1 MNPTNVTI
9 NFSPKVKKELTPEQ
23 QKKNNFMKLNPLKKW
38 EFVYEMLMKH
48 DEILMGHKEMLM
60 DHEERISVLEPE
72 QVKTYKFKSYNGA
85 NATMETYYAS
95 GWVKTT
101 GETKNLS
108 DVEYT
113 EVQVMQNSVDGFNEE
128 KYYIQSDAQL
138 SVSEE
143 NKYNV
148 YQLYEYV
155 NDTLTAVDIWVTVEE
170 VKTYKF
176 KSYSDEKRTSQYAS
190 GTVEVTGETKML
202 GEVKYAEVKV
212 TENSVEEFVG
222 KKYYV
227 KSDAQCSKP
236 VDGEYHVYQLY
247 EYDEVDSE
255 LKKVDV
261 WVTIYE

>member
-1 MNPTNVTI
+1 MNPANVTI
-9 NFSPKVKKELTPEQ
+9 SISPKVKKELTPKQ
-23 QKKNNFMKLNPLKKW
+23 QKKNNFMKMNPLNKW

-48 DEILMGHKEMLM
+48 DEILMGHKEMLL
-60 DHEERISVLEPE
+60 DHEVRISALEPE
-72 QVKTYKFKSYNGA
+72 QVKTYKFKSYSDE
-85 NATMETYYAS
+85 TMSTDYAS

-101 GETKNLS
+101 GEIKTLG

-113 EVQVMQNSVDGFNEE
+113 EVQVMQNSVEGFIDK
-128 KYYIQSDAQL
+128 KYYIQSDAIP
-138 SVSEE
+138 SE
-143 NKYNV
+143 KA

-155 NDTLTAVDIWVTVEE
+155 EADDKLKPVDIWVTVEE

-190 GTVEVTGETKML
+190 GLVEVTGETKML

-212 TENSVEEFVG
+212 TKNTVEEFVD

-247 EYDEVDSE
+247 EYDEVDGK

>member
-9 NFSPKVKKELTPEQ
+9 NFSPKAKKELTPEQ

-60 DHEERISVLEPE
+60 DHEERISALEPE
-72 QVKTYKFKSYNGA
+72 QVKTYKFKSYN
-85 NATMETYYAS
+85 NEDKTTYYAS

-101 GETKNLS
+101 GETKTRN

-113 EVQVMQNSVDGFNEE
+113 EVQVMQNSVDGFDEQ
-128 KYYIQSDAQL
+128 KYYIQSNAIP
-138 SVSEE
+138 SE
-143 NKYNV
+143 KA
-148 YQLYEYV
+148 YQLYKYV
-155 NDTLTAVDIWVTVEE
+155 EAEDTLTAVDIWVTVEE

-176 KSYSDEKRTSQYAS
+176 KSYSDEKRTTQYAS
-190 GTVEVTGETKML
+190 GVVEVTGETKML
-202 GEVKYAEVKV
+202 GEAKYTEVKV
-212 TENSVEEFVG
+212 TENTVAEFVD

>member
-9 NFSPKVKKELTPEQ
+9 NFSPKVKKELTPEEK
-23 QKKNNFMKLNPLKKW
+23 KKNEFMKMNPLKKW

-72 QVKTYKFKSYNGA
+72 QVKTYKFKSYNDK
-85 NATMETYYAS
+85 NMTTEYAT
-95 GWVKTT
+95 GRVKTT
-101 GETKNLS
+101 GETKTLD

-113 EVQVMQNSVDGFNEE
+113 EVQVMQNSVDGFIDE
-128 KYYIQSDAQL
+128 KYYIQSNAIP
-138 SVSEE
+138 SE
-143 NKYNV
+143 NA
-148 YQLYEYV
+148 YQLYKYV
-155 NDTLTAVDIWVTVEE
+155 NDTLTEVDIWVTVEE

-190 GTVEVTGETKML
+190 GVVEVTGETKMIDK
-202 GEVKYAEVKV
+202 VKYAEVKV

-247 EYDEVDSE
+247 EYDKVDSE

>member
-1 MNPTNVTI
+1 MSPTNVTI
-9 NFSPKVKKELTPEQ
+9 NFSSKVKTELTPEEK
-23 QKKNNFMKLNPLKKW
+23 KKNEFMKMSPLKKW

-60 DHEERISVLEPE
+60 DHEERISALEPE
-72 QVKTYKFKSYNGA
+72 QVKTYKFKSYNDE
-85 NATMETYYAS
+85 NKTTEYAS
-95 GWVKTT
+95 GRVKTT
-101 GETKNLS
+101 GETKTLDN
-108 DVEYT
+108 VEYT
-113 EVQVMQNSVDGFNEE
+113 EVQVMQNSVEGFKE
-128 KYYIQSDAQL
+128 KMYYIQSNAIP
-138 SVSEE
+138 SE
-143 NKYNV
+143 NA
-148 YQLYEYV
+148 YQLYEYDKDA
-155 NDTLTAVDIWVTVEE
+155 NKLKAVGIWVTVEE

-190 GTVEVTGETKML
+190 GVVEVTGETKML

-212 TENSVEEFVG
+212 TENTVKEFID

-247 EYDEVDSE
+247 EYDEVKGE
-255 LKKVDV
+255 LKKVDI

>member
-23 QKKNNFMKLNPLKKW
+23 QKKNNFMKMNPLKKW

-60 DHEERISVLEPE
+60 DHDERISVLEPE
-72 QVKTYKFKSYNGA
+72 QVKTYKFKSYSDENK
-85 NATMETYYAS
+85 TTEYAS
-95 GWVKTT
+95 GRVKTT
-101 GETKNLS
+101 GVTKTLN

-113 EVQVMQNSVDGFNEE
+113 EVQVMQNSVEGFIDK
-128 KYYIQSDAQL
+128 KYYIQSDAIP
-138 SVSEE
+138 SE
-143 NKYNV
+143 NA
-148 YQLYEYV
+148 YQLYEY
-155 NDTLTAVDIWVTVEE
+155 DKDGDKLKPVDIWVTVEE

-190 GTVEVTGETKML
+190 GVVEVTGEAKML

-212 TENSVEEFVG
+212 TKNTVEEFVG

-236 VDGEYHVYQLY
+236 VDGEYHVYQLC
-247 EYDEVDSE
+247 EYDKVDSE
-255 LKKVDV
+255 LKKVDI

>member
-23 QKKNNFMKLNPLKKW
+23 QKKNNFMKMNPLKKW

-60 DHEERISVLEPE
+60 DHDERISVLEPE
-72 QVKTYKFKSYNGA
+72 RVKTYKFKSYSDENK
-85 NATMETYYAS
+85 TTEYAS
-95 GWVKTT
+95 GRVKTT
-101 GETKNLS
+101 GVTKTLN

-113 EVQVMQNSVDGFNEE
+113 EVQVMQNSVEGFIDK
-128 KYYIQSDAQL
+128 KYYIQSDAIP
-138 SVSEE
+138 SE
-143 NKYNV
+143 NA
-148 YQLYEYV
+148 YQLYEY
-155 NDTLTAVDIWVTVEE
+155 DKDGDKLKQVDIWVTVED

-190 GTVEVTGETKML
+190 GVVEVTGETKML

-212 TENSVEEFVG
+212 TENTVEEFVN

-255 LKKVDV
+255 LKKVDI

>member
-9 NFSPKVKKELTPEQ
+9 NFSPKVKKELTPEEK
-23 QKKNNFMKLNPLKKW
+23 KKNEFMKMNPLKKW

-72 QVKTYKFKSYNGA
+72 QVKTYKFTSYNDK
-85 NATMETYYAS
+85 NMRTEYAT
-95 GWVKTT
+95 GRVKTT
-101 GETKNLS
+101 GETKTLD

-113 EVQVMQNSVDGFNEE
+113 EVQVMQNSVDGFIDK
-128 KYYIQSDAQL
+128 KYYIQSNAIP
-138 SVSEE
+138 SE
-143 NKYNV
+143 NA

-155 NDTLTAVDIWVTVEE
+155 EAKDKLNQVNIWVTVEE

-190 GTVEVTGETKML
+190 GVVEVTGETKML

-212 TENSVEEFVG
+212 TENTVEEFKD

>member
-60 DHEERISVLEPE
+60 DHEERIIVLEPE
-72 QVKTYKFKSYNGA
+72 QVKTYKFKSYNDE
-85 NATMETYYAS
+85 NKTTEYAS
-95 GWVKTT
+95 GQVKTT
-101 GETKNLS
+101 GETKNLG

-113 EVQVMQNSVDGFNEE
+113 EVQVMQNSVEGFIDK
-128 KYYIQSDAQL
+128 KYYIQSDAIP
-138 SVSEE
+138 SE
-143 NKYNV
+143 NA
-148 YQLYEYV
+148 YQLYEYDRDG
-155 NDTLTAVDIWVTVEE
+155 DTLKAVEIWVTVEE

-190 GTVEVTGETKML
+190 GVVEVTGETKML

-212 TENSVEEFVG
+212 TKNTVEEFVD

-247 EYDEVDSE
+247 EYDEVDGK

>member
-9 NFSPKVKKELTPEQ
+9 NFSPKVKKELTPEEK
-23 QKKNNFMKLNPLKKW
+23 KKNEFMKMNPLKKW
-38 EFVYEMLMKH
+38 EFVYDMLMKH

-72 QVKTYKFKSYNGA
+72 QVKTYKFKSYNDE
-85 NATMETYYAS
+85 NKKTEYAS

-101 GETKNLS
+101 GVTKTLN

-113 EVQVMQNSVDGFNEE
+113 EVQVMQNSVEGFKDN
-128 KYYIQSDAQL
+128 KYYIQSDAIP
-138 SVSEE
+138 SE
-143 NKYNV
+143 KA
-148 YQLYEYV
+148 YQLYKYV
-155 NDTLTAVDIWVTVEE
+155 EAEDTLKPVEIWVTVEE

-190 GTVEVTGETKML
+190 GLVEVTGETKML

-212 TENSVEEFVG
+212 TENTVKEFVG

>member
-9 NFSPKVKKELTPEQ
+9 NFSPKVKKELTPEEK
-23 QKKNNFMKLNPLKKW
+23 KKNEFMKMNPLKKW

-72 QVKTYKFKSYNGA
+72 QVKTYKFTSYNDK
-85 NATMETYYAS
+85 NMRTEYAT
-95 GWVKTT
+95 GRVKTT
-101 GETKNLS
+101 GETKTLD

-113 EVQVMQNSVDGFNEE
+113 EVQVMQNSVDGFIDK
-128 KYYIQSDAQL
+128 KYYIQSNAIP
-138 SVSEE
+138 SE
-143 NKYNV
+143 NA

-155 NDTLTAVDIWVTVEE
+155 EAKDKLNQVNIWVTVEE

-190 GTVEVTGETKML
+190 GVVEVTGETKML

-212 TENSVEEFVG
+212 TENTVKEFKD

>member
-9 NFSPKVKKELTPEQ
+9 NFSPKVKKELTPEEK
-23 QKKNNFMKLNPLKKW
+23 KKNEFMKMNPLKKW

-72 QVKTYKFKSYNGA
+72 QVKTYKFTSYNDK
-85 NATMETYYAS
+85 NMTTEYAT
-95 GWVKTT
+95 GRVKTT
-101 GETKNLS
+101 GETKTLD

-113 EVQVMQNSVDGFNEE
+113 EVQVMQNSVDGFIDK
-128 KYYIQSDAQL
+128 KYYIQSNAIP
-138 SVSEE
+138 SE
-143 NKYNV
+143 NA

-155 NDTLTAVDIWVTVEE
+155 EAEDKLNPVNIWVTVEE

-176 KSYSDEKRTSQYAS
+176 KSYSDEKRTSQYAK
-190 GTVEVTGETKML
+190 GVVEVTGETKML
-202 GEVKYAEVKV
+202 GEVKYTEVKV
-212 TENSVEEFVG
+212 IENTIEEFVD

>member
-23 QKKNNFMKLNPLKKW
+23 QKKNNFMKMNPLKKW

-60 DHEERISVLEPE
+60 DHDERISVLEPE
-72 QVKTYKFKSYNGA
+72 RVKTYKFKSYSDENK
-85 NATMETYYAS
+85 TTEYAS

-101 GETKNLS
+101 GVTKTLN

-113 EVQVMQNSVDGFNEE
+113 EVQVMQNSVEGFKEK
-128 KYYIQSDAQL
+128 KYYIQSNAIP
-138 SVSEE
+138 SE
-143 NKYNV
+143 KA

-155 NDTLTAVDIWVTVEE
+155 EAEDTLNPVDIWVTVEE

-176 KSYSDEKRTSQYAS
+176 KSYSDEKRSSQYAS
-190 GTVEVTGETKML
+190 GIVEVTGETKML

-212 TENSVEEFVG
+212 TENTVKEFVG

-247 EYDEVDSE
+247 EYDEVDSV

>member
-9 NFSPKVKKELTPEQ
+9 NFSPKVKKELTPEEK
-23 QKKNNFMKLNPLKKW
+23 KKNEFMKMNPLKKW
-38 EFVYEMLMKH
+38 EFVYDMLMKH

-60 DHEERISVLEPE
+60 DHEERIIVLEPE
-72 QVKTYKFKSYNGA
+72 QVKTYKFTSYNDK
-85 NATMETYYAS
+85 NMTTEYAT
-95 GWVKTT
+95 GRVKTT
-101 GETKNLS
+101 GVTKTLD

-113 EVQVMQNSVDGFNEE
+113 EVQVMQNSVEGFKDN
-128 KYYIQSDAQL
+128 KYYIQSDAIP
-138 SVSEE
+138 SE
-143 NKYNV
+143 KA
-148 YQLYEYV
+148 YQLYKYV

-190 GTVEVTGETKML
+190 GVVEVTGEAKML

-212 TENSVEEFVG
+212 TENTVEEFVG

>member
-1 MNPTNVTI
+1 MNTTNVTI
-9 NFSPKVKKELTPEQ
+9 SISPKVKKELTPEQ
-23 QKKNNFMKLNPLKKW
+23 QKKDNFMKMNPLKKW

-60 DHEERISVLEPE
+60 DHEERISALEPE
-72 QVKTYKFKSYNGA
+72 QVKTYKFKSYSD
-85 NATMETYYAS
+85 ATMSTDYAS

-101 GETKNLS
+101 GETKTLD

-113 EVQVMQNSVDGFNEE
+113 EVQVMQNSVDGFIDK
-128 KYYIQSDAQL
+128 KYYIQSDAIP
-138 SVSEE
+138 SE
-143 NKYNV
+143 NA
-148 YQLYEYV
+148 YQLYEYD
-155 NDTLTAVDIWVTVEE
+155 NDGDTLKAVDIWVTVEE

-176 KSYSDEKRTSQYAS
+176 KSYNDEKRTSQYAS
-190 GTVEVTGETKML
+190 GVVEVTGETKML

-212 TENSVEEFVG
+212 TENTVKEFVD

-247 EYDEVDSE
+247 EYDEVGSE

>member
-9 NFSPKVKKELTPEQ
+9 NFSPKVKKELTPEEK
-23 QKKNNFMKLNPLKKW
+23 KKNEFMKMNPLKKW
-38 EFVYEMLMKH
+38 EFVYDMLMKH

-72 QVKTYKFKSYNGA
+72 QVKTYKFKSYNDA

-101 GETKNLS
+101 GETKTQDN
-108 DVEYT
+108 VEYT
-113 EVQVMQNSVDGFNEE
+113 EVQVMQNSVEGFIDK
-128 KYYIQSDAQL
+128 KYYIQSDAIP
-138 SVSEE
+138 SE
-143 NKYNV
+143 NA
-148 YQLYEYV
+148 YQLYEYDRDG
-155 NDTLTAVDIWVTVEE
+155 DTLKAVDIWVTVEE

-190 GTVEVTGETKML
+190 GVVEVTGETKML

-212 TENSVEEFVG
+212 TKNTVEEFVD

-227 KSDAQCSKP
+227 KLDAQCSKP

>member
-23 QKKNNFMKLNPLKKW
+23 QKKNNFMKMNPLKKW

-72 QVKTYKFKSYNGA
+72 QVKTYKFKSYNDK
-85 NATMETYYAS
+85 NMTTEYAT
-95 GWVKTT
+95 GKVKTT
-101 GETKNLS
+101 GETKTLDN
-108 DVEYT
+108 VEYT
-113 EVQVMQNSVDGFNEE
+113 EVQVMQNSVDGFIDK
-128 KYYIQSDAQL
+128 KYYIQSDAIP
-138 SVSEE
+138 SE
-143 NKYNV
+143 NA
-148 YQLYEYV
+148 YQLYEYDRDG
-155 NDTLTAVDIWVTVEE
+155 DTLKPVDIWVTVEE

-190 GTVEVTGETKML
+190 GIVEVTGETKML

-212 TENSVEEFVG
+212 IENTVKEFVG

-255 LKKVDV
+255 LKKVDI

>member
-9 NFSPKVKKELTPEQ
+9 NFSPKAKKELTPEQ

-60 DHEERISVLEPE
+60 DHEERIIVLEPE
-72 QVKTYKFKSYNGA
+72 QVKTYKFTSYSDENK
-85 NATMETYYAS
+85 TTEYAS
-95 GWVKTT
+95 GRVETT
-101 GETKNLS
+101 GETKTLD
-108 DVEYT
+108 DVEYS
-113 EVQVMQNSVDGFNEE
+113 EVKVTHNTVDGFIDK
-128 KYYIQSDAQL
+128 KYYIQSNAIP
-138 SVSEE
+138 SE
-143 NKYNV
+143 KA

-155 NDTLTAVDIWVTVEE
+155 NDTLTPVKIWVTVEE

-190 GTVEVTGETKML
+190 GVVEVTGETKML

-212 TENSVEEFVG
+212 TENTVKEFVG

-247 EYDEVDSE
+247 EYDEVESE

>member
-60 DHEERISVLEPE
+60 DHEERIIVIEPE
-72 QVKTYKFKSYNGA
+72 RVKTYKFKSYNDE
-85 NATMETYYAS
+85 NKTTEYAS

-101 GETKNLS
+101 GETKTLDN
-108 DVEYT
+108 VEYT
-113 EVQVMQNSVDGFNEE
+113 EVQVMQNDVDRFIDK
-128 KYYIQSDAQL
+128 KYYIQSNAIP
-138 SVSEE
+138 SE
-143 NKYNV
+143 KA
-148 YQLYEYV
+148 YQLYEYDKDA
-155 NDTLTAVDIWVTVEE
+155 DTLTPVDIWVTVEE

-190 GTVEVTGETKML
+190 GVVEVTGETKML
-202 GEVKYAEVKV
+202 GEAKYAEVKV
-212 TENSVEEFVG
+212 TENTVEEFVD

-247 EYDEVDSE
+247 EYDEVDGE

>member
-23 QKKNNFMKLNPLKKW
+23 QKKNNFMKMNPLKKW

-72 QVKTYKFKSYNGA
+72 QVKTYKFKSYSD
-85 NATMETYYAS
+85 ATMATYYAS

-101 GETKNLS
+101 GETKTLD

-113 EVQVMQNSVDGFNEE
+113 EVQVMQNSVEGFKDN
-128 KYYIQSDAQL
+128 KYYIQSDAIP
-138 SVSEE
+138 SE
-143 NKYNV
+143 KA
-148 YQLYEYV
+148 YQLYKYIG
-155 NDTLTAVDIWVTVEE
+155 DTLTAVDIWVTVEE

-176 KSYSDEKRTSQYAS
+176 KSYGDEKRTSQYAS

-212 TENSVEEFVG
+212 TENTVKEFVG

>member
-60 DHEERISVLEPE
+60 DHEERIIVLEPE
-72 QVKTYKFKSYNGA
+72 RVKTYKFKSYNDE
-85 NATMETYYAS
+85 NKTTEYAS
-95 GWVKTT
+95 GRVKTT
-101 GETKNLS
+101 GETKTLD

-113 EVQVMQNSVDGFNEE
+113 EVQVMQNSVEGFIDK
-128 KYYIQSDAQL
+128 KYYIQSDAIP
-138 SVSEE
+138 SE
-143 NKYNV
+143 NA
-148 YQLYEYV
+148 YQLYEYDRDG
-155 NDTLTAVDIWVTVEE
+155 DTLKAVEIWVTVEE

-176 KSYSDEKRTSQYAS
+176 KSYSDEKRTTQYAS
-190 GTVEVTGETKML
+190 GVVEVTGETKML

-212 TENSVEEFVG
+212 TENTVEEFVN

-247 EYDEVDSE
+247 EYDEVDGK

>member
-9 NFSPKVKKELTPEQ
+9 NFSPKVKKELTPEEK
-23 QKKNNFMKLNPLKKW
+23 KKNEFMKMNPLKKW
-38 EFVYEMLMKH
+38 EFVYDMLMKH

-72 QVKTYKFKSYNGA
+72 RVKTYKFKSYSDENKTTEY
-85 NATMETYYAS
+85 AT
-95 GWVKTT
+95 GKVKTT
-101 GETKNLS
+101 GVTKTLS

-113 EVQVMQNSVDGFNEE
+113 EVQVMQNDVDGFIDK
-128 KYYIQSDAQL
+128 KYYIQSNAIP
-138 SVSEE
+138 SE
-143 NKYNV
+143 NA

-155 NDTLTAVDIWVTVEE
+155 EADGELKPVEIWVTVEE

-190 GTVEVTGETKML
+190 GVVEVTGETKML

-212 TENSVEEFVG
+212 TENTVKEFVG

-247 EYDEVDSE
+247 EYDEVDGE

>member
-23 QKKNNFMKLNPLKKW
+23 QKKNNFMKMNPLKKW

-72 QVKTYKFKSYNGA
+72 RVKTYKFKSYND
-85 NATMETYYAS
+85 ATMETYYAS

-101 GETKNLS
+101 GETKNLG

-113 EVQVMQNSVDGFNEE
+113 EVQVMQNSVEGFIDK
-128 KYYIQSDAQL
+128 KYYIQSDAIP
-138 SVSEE
+138 SE
-143 NKYNV
+143 NA
-148 YQLYEYV
+148 YQLYEYDRDG
-155 NDTLTAVDIWVTVEE
+155 DTLKAVDIWVTVEE

-190 GTVEVTGETKML
+190 GIVEVTGETKML
-202 GEVKYAEVKV
+202 GKVKYAEVKV
-212 TENSVEEFVG
+212 IENTVKEFVG

-247 EYDEVDSE
+247 EYDKVDSE
-255 LKKVDV
+255 LKKVDI

>member
-23 QKKNNFMKLNPLKKW
+23 QKKNNFMKMNPLKKW

-72 QVKTYKFKSYNGA
+72 RVKTYKFKSYSDENKTTEY
-85 NATMETYYAS
+85 AT
-95 GWVKTT
+95 GRVKTT
-101 GETKNLS
+101 GETRTNR

-113 EVQVMQNSVDGFNEE
+113 EVQVMQNSVDGFIDK
-128 KYYIQSDAQL
+128 KYYIQSDAIP
-138 SVSEE
+138 SE
-143 NKYNV
+143 NA
-148 YQLYEYV
+148 YQLYEYDRDSDMLKEA
-155 NDTLTAVDIWVTVEE
+155 NIWVTVEE

-176 KSYSDEKRTSQYAS
+176 KSYSDEKRTTQYAS

-212 TENSVEEFVG
+212 IENTVKEFVG

-236 VDGEYHVYQLY
+236 VNGEYHVYQLY

-255 LKKVDV
+255 LKKVDI

>member
-23 QKKNNFMKLNPLKKW
+23 QKKNNFMKMNPLKKW
-38 EFVYEMLMKH
+38 EFVYDMLMKH
-48 DEILMGHKEMLM
+48 DEILIGHKEMLI

-72 QVKTYKFKSYNGA
+72 QVKTYKFKSYSDENK
-85 NATMETYYAS
+85 TTEYAS
-95 GWVKTT
+95 GRVKTT
-101 GETKNLS
+101 GVTKTLN

-113 EVQVMQNSVDGFNEE
+113 EVQVMHNDVDGFIDK

-148 YQLYEYV
+148 YRLYEYV
-155 NDTLTAVDIWVTVEE
+155 EADDKLKAVDIWVTVEE

-190 GTVEVTGETKML
+190 GIVEVTGETKML
-202 GEVKYAEVKV
+202 GEVKYTEVKV
-212 TENSVEEFVG
+212 IENTVKEFVG

-236 VDGEYHVYQLY
+236 VDGEYHVYRLY

-255 LKKVDV
+255 IKKVDV

>member
-9 NFSPKVKKELTPEQ
+9 NFSRKVKTELTPEQ
-23 QKKNNFMKLNPLKKW
+23 QKKNEFMKMNPLKKW
-38 EFVYEMLMKH
+38 EFVYDMLMKH

-72 QVKTYKFKSYNGA
+72 QVKTYKFKSYSDENK
-85 NATMETYYAS
+85 TTEYAS

-101 GETKNLS
+101 GETKTL
-108 DVEYT
+108 DDAEYT
-113 EVQVMQNSVDGFNEE
+113 EVQVMQNSVEGFKDN
-128 KYYIQSDAQL
+128 KYYIQSDAIP
-138 SVSEE
+138 SE
-143 NKYNV
+143 KA
-148 YQLYEYV
+148 YQLYKYV
-155 NDTLTAVDIWVTVEE
+155 EAEDTLTAVNIWVTVEE

-190 GTVEVTGETKML
+190 GLVEVTGETKML

-212 TENSVEEFVG
+212 TENTVKEFVG

>member
-23 QKKNNFMKLNPLKKW
+23 QKKNNFMKMNPLKKW

-72 QVKTYKFKSYNGA
+72 RVKTYKFKSYNDE
-85 NATMETYYAS
+85 NKTTEYAS

-101 GETKNLS
+101 GEIKTLR

-113 EVQVMQNSVDGFNEE
+113 EVQVMQNSVDGFDEK
-128 KYYIQSDAQL
+128 KYYIQSNAIP
-138 SVSEE
+138 SE
-143 NKYNV
+143 NA
-148 YQLYEYV
+148 YQLYEYDRDG
-155 NDTLTAVDIWVTVEE
+155 DTLKEANIWVTVEE

-190 GTVEVTGETKML
+190 GVVEVTGETKML

-212 TENSVEEFVG
+212 TENTVEEFVG

>member
-60 DHEERISVLEPE
+60 DHEERIIVLEPE
-72 QVKTYKFKSYNGA
+72 QVKTYKFKSYNDE
-85 NATMETYYAS
+85 NKTTEYAS

-101 GETKNLS
+101 GETKTLD

-113 EVQVMQNSVDGFNEE
+113 EVQVMQNSVDGFD
-128 KYYIQSDAQL
+128 KKTYYIQSNAIP
-138 SVSEE
+138 SE
-143 NKYNV
+143 NA
-148 YQLYEYV
+148 YQLYKYDEAG
-155 NDTLTAVDIWVTVEE
+155 DTLKAVEIWVTVEE

-190 GTVEVTGETKML
+190 GVVEVTGETKML

-212 TENSVEEFVG
+212 TENTVKEFVG

-227 KSDAQCSKP
+227 KSGAQCSKP

-247 EYDEVDSE
+247 EYDEVEGE

>member
-23 QKKNNFMKLNPLKKW
+23 QKKNNFMKMNPLKKW

-60 DHEERISVLEPE
+60 DHDERIIVLEPE
-72 QVKTYKFKSYNGA
+72 QVKTYKFKSYSDENK
-85 NATMETYYAS
+85 TTEYAS

-101 GETKNLS
+101 GVTKTLN

-113 EVQVMQNSVDGFNEE
+113 EVQVMQNSVEGFKEK
-128 KYYIQSDAQL
+128 KYYIQSNAIP
-138 SVSEE
+138 SE
-143 NKYNV
+143 KA
-148 YQLYEYV
+148 YQLYEYDESG
-155 NDTLTAVDIWVTVEE
+155 DTLKPVNIWVTVEE

-176 KSYSDEKRTSQYAS
+176 KSYSDEKRSSQYAS
-190 GTVEVTGETKML
+190 GIVEVTGETKML

-212 TENSVEEFVG
+212 IENTVKEFVG

-247 EYDEVDSE
+247 EYDEVDSV

>member
-72 QVKTYKFKSYNGA
+72 QVKTYKFKSYSDA
-85 NATMETYYAS
+85 DATMETYYAS

-101 GETKNLS
+101 GETKNLG

-113 EVQVMQNSVDGFNEE
+113 EVQVMQNSVDGFIDK
-128 KYYIQSDAQL
+128 KYYIQSDAIP
-138 SVSEE
+138 SE
-143 NKYNV
+143 NA
-148 YQLYEYV
+148 YQLYEYDRDGDMLKEA
-155 NDTLTAVDIWVTVEE
+155 NIWVTIEE

-212 TENSVEEFVG
+212 TENTVKEFVG

>member
-60 DHEERISVLEPE
+60 DHEERISALEPE
-72 QVKTYKFKSYNGA
+72 Q
-85 NATMETYYAS
+85 
-95 GWVKTT
+95 
-101 GETKNLS
+101 
-108 DVEYT
+108 
-113 EVQVMQNSVDGFNEE
+113 
-128 KYYIQSDAQL
+128 
-138 SVSEE
+138 
-143 NKYNV
+143 
-148 YQLYEYV
+148 
-155 NDTLTAVDIWVTVEE
+155 

-190 GTVEVTGETKML
+190 GVVEVTGETKML

-212 TENSVEEFVG
+212 TENTVKEFVG

-247 EYDEVDSE
+247 EYDEVEGE

>member
-38 EFVYEMLMKH
+38 EFVYDMLMKH

-72 QVKTYKFKSYNGA
+72 QVKTYKFTSYNDE
-85 NATMETYYAS
+85 NKTTEYAS

-101 GETKNLS
+101 GETKTLG

-113 EVQVMQNSVDGFNEE
+113 EVQVMQNSVEGFIDK
-128 KYYIQSDAQL
+128 KYYIQSDAIP
-138 SVSEE
+138 SE
-143 NKYNV
+143 NA
-148 YQLYEYV
+148 YQLYEYDRDG
-155 NDTLTAVDIWVTVEE
+155 DTLKAVDIWVTVEE

-190 GTVEVTGETKML
+190 GVVEVTGETKML

-212 TENSVEEFVG
+212 TENTVKEFVG

-247 EYDEVDSE
+247 EYDEVDAE

>member
-23 QKKNNFMKLNPLKKW
+23 QKKNNFMKMNPLKKW

-72 QVKTYKFKSYNGA
+72 QVKTYKFKSYSDENK
-85 NATMETYYAS
+85 TTEYAS

-101 GETKNLS
+101 GVTKTLN

-113 EVQVMQNSVDGFNEE
+113 EVQVMQNSVDGFIDE
-128 KYYIQSDAQL
+128 KYYIQSNAIP
-138 SVSEE
+138 SE
-143 NKYNV
+143 KA
-148 YQLYEYV
+148 YQLYKYV
-155 NDTLTAVDIWVTVEE
+155 NDTLTEVDIWVTVEE

-176 KSYSDEKRTSQYAS
+176 KSYSDEKRTSQYAK
-190 GTVEVTGETKML
+190 GVVEVTGETKML
-202 GEVKYAEVKV
+202 GEVKYTEVKV
-212 TENSVEEFVG
+212 IENTVEEFKD

>member
-9 NFSPKVKKELTPEQ
+9 NFSPKVKKELTPEEK
-23 QKKNNFMKLNPLKKW
+23 KKNEFMKMNPLKKW
-38 EFVYEMLMKH
+38 EFVYDMLMKH

-72 QVKTYKFKSYNGA
+72 QVKTYKFKSYNDA

-101 GETKNLS
+101 GVTKTLN

-113 EVQVMQNSVDGFNEE
+113 EVQVMQNSVEGFIDK
-128 KYYIQSDAQL
+128 KYYIQSDAIP
-138 SVSEE
+138 SE
-143 NKYNV
+143 NA
-148 YQLYEYV
+148 YQLYEYDRDG
-155 NDTLTAVDIWVTVEE
+155 DTLKAVDIWVTVEE

-190 GTVEVTGETKML
+190 GVVEVTGETKML

-212 TENSVEEFVG
+212 TKNTVEEFVD

-227 KSDAQCSKP
+227 KLDAQCSKP

>member
-9 NFSPKVKKELTPEQ
+9 SISPKVKKEITPEQ
-23 QKKNNFMKLNPLKKW
+23 QKKNNFMKMSPLKKW
-38 EFVYEMLMKH
+38 EFVYDMLMKH

-72 QVKTYKFKSYNGA
+72 QVKTYKFKSYGD
-85 NATMETYYAS
+85 ATMTIDYAS

-101 GETKNLS
+101 GETKTLNN
-108 DVEYT
+108 VEYT
-113 EVQVMQNSVDGFNEE
+113 EVQVMQNSVEGFADK
-128 KYYIQSDAQL
+128 KYYIQSNAIP
-138 SVSEE
+138 SE
-143 NKYNV
+143 NA
-148 YQLYEYV
+148 YQLYEYDEVGNTLKQV
-155 NDTLTAVDIWVTVEE
+155 NIWVTVEE

-190 GTVEVTGETKML
+190 GVVEVTGETKML
-202 GEVKYAEVKV
+202 GEVKYTEVKV
-212 TENSVEEFVG
+212 TENTVEEFVD

-247 EYDEVDSE
+247 EYDEVDGE

>member
-9 NFSPKVKKELTPEQ
+9 NFSPKVKKELTPEEK
-23 QKKNNFMKLNPLKKW
+23 KKNEFMKMNPLKKW
-38 EFVYEMLMKH
+38 EFVYDMLMKH

-60 DHEERISVLEPE
+60 DHEERISVLEPKR
-72 QVKTYKFKSYNGA
+72 VKTYKFKSYN
-85 NATMETYYAS
+85 NEDKKTEYAT
-95 GWVKTT
+95 GRVKTT
-101 GETKNLS
+101 GETKTQDN
-108 DVEYT
+108 VEYT
-113 EVQVMQNSVDGFNEE
+113 EVQVMYNDVDGFIGK
-128 KYYIQSDAQL
+128 KYYIQSDAIP
-138 SVSEE
+138 SE
-143 NKYNV
+143 NAYR
-148 YQLYEYV
+148 LYEYV
-155 NDTLTAVDIWVTVEE
+155 EAEDTLKPVEIWVTVEE

-190 GTVEVTGETKML
+190 GLVEVTGETKML

-212 TENSVEEFVG
+212 TENTVKEFVG

-247 EYDEVDSE
+247 EYDEVDSV